1 MGVGLEDNQ
10 GRLAPGVSKGG
21 IFVGTWHDRHDIAEK
36 RVKTKVTQNTVFNN
50 MKEYSVVLEYLYNLE
65 KFGKSLVL
73 KIYNGFSTLLITLT
87 ML

>member
-1 MGVGLEDNQ
+1 
-10 GRLAPGVSKGG
+10 
-21 IFVGTWHDRHDIAEK
+21 
-36 RVKTKVTQNTVFNN
+36 